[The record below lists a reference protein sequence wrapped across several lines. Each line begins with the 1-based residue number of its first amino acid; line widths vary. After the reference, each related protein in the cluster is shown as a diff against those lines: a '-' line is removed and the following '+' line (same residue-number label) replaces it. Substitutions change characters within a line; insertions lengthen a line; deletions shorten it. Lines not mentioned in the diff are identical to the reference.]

1 MIPFRCLLYR
11 SVSKT
16 TTEIKKEIIQ
26 KIGIKIKEIEVTYE
40 KKKNTETITKVNEKW
55 WKIHLK

>member
-40 KKKNTETITKVNEKW
+40 KKKTLKLSQKWTKSDEKY
-55 WKIHLK
+55 I

>member
-40 KKKNTETITKVNEKW
+40 KKKTLKLSQNWTKSDEKY
-55 WKIHLK
+55 I